1 LEIGIFLIIRLS
13 DRNGVKC
20 FLMKVFSILTK
31 ILFIICIPF
40 FLFTAS
46 IGIAVNSHWLYTAGF
61 EKYNITQVTGITL
74 PELNKAASGLIK
86 YFNSGEEYINLQV
99 IKNGEP
105 FTLFN
110 DKEVQ
115 HLKDVKG
122 LIWFDYWVLIG
133 TFAYLLIY
141 AGFHERRKANKRNL
155 AQGLFGGGIL
165 TIVLGLVLGVGIL
178 FGFDQLFWNFHLIS
192 FSNDFWLLDPT
203 KDYMIMMFP
212 GDFWYDAFGF
222 VAILTLGLAVIV
234 GAMGGV
240 YLRIISKIINQK
252 HR

>member
-1 LEIGIFLIIRLS
+1 MKIISIFA
-13 DRNGVKC
+13 
-20 FLMKVFSILTK
+20 K
-31 ILFIICIPF
+31 ILFILCIPV

-46 IGIAVNSHWLYTAGF
+46 IGIAINSHWLYKAGF
-61 EKYNITQVTGITL
+61 EKYNITQVTGISL
-74 PELNKAASGLIK
+74 PELNKAATGLIQ
-86 YFNSGEEYINLQV
+86 YFNSGEEYIDLQV
-99 IKNGEP
+99 IKDGQP

-110 DKEVQ
+110 EKEVQ

-122 LIWFDYWVLIG
+122 LIWLDYKVLIG
-133 TFAYLLIY
+133 TFLYLLIY
-141 AGFHERRKANKRNL
+141 AAFFIRRKANKRNL

-165 TIVLGLVLGVGIL
+165 TVVLGLALGVGIL
-178 FGFDQLFWNFHLIS
+178 FGFDQLFWDFHLLS

-240 YLRIISKIINQK
+240 YLKVISKIKEQK
-252 HR
+252 TKT